1 MCVNWNTK
9 IQKGLEKIG
18 LCRNKTY
25 LCGVKINIKSKRLY
39 IMYLTSEKKEEL
51 FSQYGK
57 SNKDTGSV
65 ESQVALFSY
74 RIAHLTEH
82 LKKNHKDF
90 ATQRSL
96 IKLVGKRR
104 ALLDYMKKKDIERYR
119 EKRDISFPS
128 CAAASDR
135 HPVRTPAYRSPT
147 ASADSHR
154 RWRGYRVWW
163 ASPAAGA
170 CRAPREW

>member
-1 MCVNWNTK
+1 
-9 IQKGLEKIG
+9 
-18 LCRNKTY
+18 
-25 LCGVKINIKSKRLY
+25 
-39 IMYLTSEKKEEL
+39 MYLTSEKKEEL

-82 LKKNHKDF
+82 LKKNHKDL

-104 ALLDYMKKKDIERYR
+104 ALLDYMKKRDIERYR
-119 EKRDISFPS
+119 AIVKALNLRK
-128 CAAASDR
+128 
-135 HPVRTPAYRSPT
+135 
-147 ASADSHR
+147 
-154 RWRGYRVWW
+154 
-163 ASPAAGA
+163 
-170 CRAPREW
+170 

>member
-1 MCVNWNTK
+1 MAESFNCQFAIYNLQRSILV
-9 IQKGLEKIG
+9 LY
-18 LCRNKTY
+18 RNKVY
-25 LCGVKINIKSKRLY
+25 LCGVKINFKIKRLN

-51 FSQYGK
+51 FSTYGK

-82 LKKNHKDF
+82 MKANHKDF

-104 ALLDYMKKKDIERYR
+104 ALLDYMKREDIERYR
-119 EKRDISFPS
+119 ALIKALNIRK
-128 CAAASDR
+128 
-135 HPVRTPAYRSPT
+135 
-147 ASADSHR
+147 
-154 RWRGYRVWW
+154 
-163 ASPAAGA
+163 
-170 CRAPREW
+170 

>member
-1 MCVNWNTK
+1 MSNVVFSKVILARWATSRVGVKSNIQYRNIFVSIFLVLIMNWNTK
-9 IQKGLEKIG
+9 IQKGLEKIVS
-18 LCRNKTY
+18 CQNKVY
-25 LCGVKINIKSKRLY
+25 LCGVKINIKIKELY

-104 ALLDYMKKKDIERYR
+104 ALLDYMKKRDIERYR
-119 EKRDISFPS
+119 AIVKALNLRK
-128 CAAASDR
+128 
-135 HPVRTPAYRSPT
+135 
-147 ASADSHR
+147 
-154 RWRGYRVWW
+154 
-163 ASPAAGA
+163 
-170 CRAPREW
+170 